1 MEQKGHGSVPLEACY
16 FFLAGVLAA
25 AVFGAVT
32 EDAPAAGEVAFLG
45 CLGFLASRLP
55 RIVLFANC
63 LS

>member
-1 MEQKGHGSVPLEACY
+1 LTGA
-16 FFLAGVLAA
+16 LAA
-25 AVFGAVT
+25 VVFGAIA
-32 EDAPAAGEVAFLG
+32 EDAPAAGEITFLG

>member
-1 MEQKGHGSVPLEACY
+1 MPLEACY